1 MNNALIF
8 KLSLFGL
15 VAFATAGETSA
26 TPVYPGRPA
35 SGDAK
40 RH

>member
-15 VAFATAGETSA
+15 VMAFATVFVVPSSLEPWLWLPIS
-26 TPVYPGRPA
+26 
-35 SGDAK
+35 
-40 RH
+40 